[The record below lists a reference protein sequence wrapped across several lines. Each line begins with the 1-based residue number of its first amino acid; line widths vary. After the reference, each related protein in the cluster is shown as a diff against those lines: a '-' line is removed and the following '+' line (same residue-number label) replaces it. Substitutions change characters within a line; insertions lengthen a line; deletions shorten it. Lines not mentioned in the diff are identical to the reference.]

1 MINVPWNED
10 QNWDIK
16 KSQLRKNVINKIN
29 ATLSIDINSL
39 IETEK
44 IITPKNISNDTLSYK
59 GCLLY
64 TSPSPRDPL

>member
-29 ATLSIDINSL
+29 ATLSIDIKKL
-39 IETEK
+39 
-44 IITPKNISNDTLSYK
+44 
-59 GCLLY
+59 
-64 TSPSPRDPL
+64 